1 MASFQVTPPDQF
13 DFKKTADF
21 EKWFVRFERFKTA
34 SGLSEKSQEQQV
46 NALVYWMGKEADDV
60 LKSFG
65 LSDEEQ
71 KVYTTD
77 TGKYVNYFN
86 VRRNTIFERARFNL
100 RKQEEGVCGSIYYI
114 IYTLE
119 EHFDYGELK
128 DQLIWDR
135 IVVGLR
141 DAKISEK
148 LQLDPALTLEKAV
161 TQARQ
166 KEAVHEQKSIVR
178 SYVLSE
184 NKIDSVKF

>member
-13 DFKKTADF
+13 DFKKPADF

-46 NALVYWMGKEADDV
+46 NALVYCMGKEADDV

-71 KVYTTD
+71 KVYTTV

-100 RKQEEGVCGSIYYI
+100 RKQEEGESVRVA
-114 IYTLE
+114 TVREKVLE
-119 EHFDYGELK
+119 N
-128 DQLIWDR
+128 
-135 IVVGLR
+135 
-141 DAKISEK
+141 EK
-148 LQLDPALTLEKAV
+148 NSRSGKNQGITF
-161 TQARQ
+161 
-166 KEAVHEQKSIVR
+166 SVR
-178 SYVLSE
+178 E
-184 NKIDSVKF
+184 I

>member
-1 MASFQVTPPDQF
+1 MASFHVTPPDQF
-13 DFKKTADF
+13 DFKKPADF

-34 SGLSEKSQEQQV
+34 SGLSEKSQEHQV
-46 NALVYWMGKEADDV
+46 NALVYCMGKEADDV

-71 KVYTTD
+71 KVYTTV

-100 RKQEEGVCGSIYYI
+100 RKQEEGESVDQFITSL
-114 IYTLE
+114 YTLS
-119 EHFDYGELK
+119 EHCDYGDLK
-128 DQLIWDR
+128 DQLIRDR

-148 LQLDPALTLEKAV
+148 LQLDPALTLLKAV

-166 KEAVHEQKSIVR
+166 KEAVH
-178 SYVLSE
+178 
-184 NKIDSVKF
+184 